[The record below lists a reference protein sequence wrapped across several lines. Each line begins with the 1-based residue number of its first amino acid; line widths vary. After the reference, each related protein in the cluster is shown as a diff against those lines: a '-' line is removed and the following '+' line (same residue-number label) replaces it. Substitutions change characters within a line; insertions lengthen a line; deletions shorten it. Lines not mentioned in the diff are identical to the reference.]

1 LTPRITVGLPV
12 YKGADLIPKCLDC
25 LQRQTFRD
33 FEVIISVDG
42 NDLET
47 AAACRPFLMD
57 PRFRM
62 VVHPER
68 LDWVGNFNWLLQQDL
83 QEFFCYRQH
92 DDTTAPEFFEVL
104 LLAAEMEPNAAAV
117 YCDCQYSG
125 GRDDIESAPSIEGE
139 SLYRMVRYMEYVP
152 SSAAPLRGLIRRA
165 AIRHAGLVRS
175 DEFRAPLEEFVWLA
189 KLLRWG
195 NFRRVAKPLYYR
207 LDHPRSFTS
216 AWFSSP
222 EDRKRAA
229 LTRLFTGLLEV
240 AVPLCRTPEQRRFF
254 QQFILNRIVDCFYW
268 WSFNEPNSAE
278 KIFADCLERLRLEGN
293 THLLRREELSPILQ
307 ELKLRPDIKV
317 LEQSRIRRFI
327 YRMHQ
332 RSRMGRA
339 IYPTSRMRRVIY
351 QLRYPLETLRNKIS
365 SLLLPSRGSGAAE
378 RKRDASRP
386 IQSD

>member
-1 LTPRITVGLPV
+1 MQLTPRITVGLPV

-104 LLAAEMEPNAAAV
+104 LQAADKEPNAAAV

-125 GRDDIESAPSIEGE
+125 GRYDIESAPSIEGE
-139 SLYRMVRYMEYVP
+139 SLHRLVQHMA
-152 SSAAPLRGLIRRA
+152 SSGPPLRGLIRRV
-165 AIRHAGLVRS
+165 AIRQAGLVRS
-175 DEFRAPLEEFVWLA
+175 DELRGTASVFVWLA

-207 LDHPRSFTS
+207 LDHPRNITS
-216 AWFSSP
+216 ALRNVP
-222 EDRKRAA
+222 DDRKRAA
-229 LTRLFTGLLEV
+229 LTTLFTGLLEA
-240 AVPLCRTPEQRRFF
+240 AVPLCRTPEER
-254 QQFILNRIVDCFYW
+254 QFIQRFILDRIVLSYLYW
-268 WSFNEPNSAE
+268 WPSNEPPAE
-278 KIFADCLERLRLEGN
+278 KIIADCLERLSLEGN
-293 THLLRREELSPILQ
+293 THLLRKEELPLILQ
-307 ELKLRPDIKV
+307 ELKPDIKG
-317 LEQSRIRRFI
+317 LERSRMRRFI
-327 YRMHQ
+327 YQMHQ
-332 RSRMGRA
+332 RSRMGRV

>member
-1 LTPRITVGLPV
+1 
-12 YKGADLIPKCLDC
+12 
-25 LQRQTFRD
+25 
-33 FEVIISVDG
+33 
-42 NDLET
+42 
-47 AAACRPFLMD
+47 
-57 PRFRM
+57 
-62 VVHPER
+62 
-68 LDWVGNFNWLLQQDL
+68 
-83 QEFFCYRQH
+83 
-92 DDTTAPEFFEVL
+92 
-104 LLAAEMEPNAAAV
+104 MEPNAAAV
-117 YCDCQYSG
+117 YCDCQFSG

-165 AIRHAGLVRS
+165 AIRQAGLVRS
-175 DEFRAPLEEFVWLA
+175 DEFRAPLDEFVWLA

-307 ELKLRPDIKV
+307 EV
-317 LEQSRIRRFI
+317 LEQSRIR
-327 YRMHQ
+327 
-332 RSRMGRA
+332 RA

-386 IQSD
+386 IQSDFRLK